1 MLWAERYAEISLEDV
16 FLGKSG
22 LAAAT
27 ASVIAKVKSVLTIMI
42 DK

>member
-1 MLWAERYAEISLEDV
+1 MSLDDV

-27 ASVIAKVKSVLTIMI
+27 ASVIARVKSVLNIMI
-42 DK
+42 HES